1 MLKWPMF
8 DLPFEPLLSYW
19 LGGIST
25 YDIEETL
32 GVALSAYN
40 PNDEADREVV
50 IRRFILTRFDDLTYR
65 HRFLMVRLLE
75 TSLKLPEFNFSGQF
89 ENNYDENTCVAWDET
104 QIDDA
109 RGFFEDIYR
118 LASEEWKSDLQKAS
132 LEDQS
137 GW

>member
-8 DLPFEPLLSYW
+8 DLPFEPVLSYW

-32 GVALSAYN
+32 GVALSAYD
-40 PNDEADREVV
+40 PNDDADREVV
-50 IRRFILTRFDDLTYR
+50 IRDFILTRFDDLTYR
-65 HRFLMVRLLE
+65 HRFLMVKLLE
-75 TSLKLPEFNFSGQF
+75 AYLKLPEFDFSEQF
-89 ENNYDENTCVAWDET
+89 ESNYDENTCVAWDET

-118 LASEEWKSDLQKAS
+118 LASEEWRNDLQKAS
-132 LEDQS
+132 LEDKS

>member
-8 DLPFEPLLSYW
+8 DLPFEPVLSYW

-32 GVALSAYN
+32 GVALSAYD
-40 PNDEADREVV
+40 PNDDADREVV
-50 IRRFILTRFDDLTYR
+50 IRDFILTRFDDLTYS
-65 HRFLMVRLLE
+65 HRFLMVKLLE
-75 TSLKLPEFNFSGQF
+75 AYLKLPEFDFSEQF
-89 ENNYDENTCVAWDET
+89 ESNYDENTCVAWDET

-118 LASEEWKSDLQKAS
+118 LASEEWRNDLQKAS
-132 LEDQS
+132 LEDKS

>member
-32 GVALSAYN
+32 GVALSAYD

-50 IRRFILTRFDDLTYR
+50 IRDFILTRFDDLTYR
-65 HRFLMVRLLE
+65 HRFLMVKLLE
-75 TSLKLPEFNFSGQF
+75 ASLKLSEFDFSGQF
-89 ENNYDENTCVAWDET
+89 ESNYDENTCVAWDET

>member
-8 DLPFEPLLSYW
+8 DLPFEPVLSYW

-32 GVALSAYN
+32 GVALSAYD
-40 PNDEADREVV
+40 PNDDADREVV
-50 IRRFILTRFDDLTYR
+50 IRDFILTRFDDLTYR
-65 HRFLMVRLLE
+65 HRFLMVKLLE
-75 TSLKLPEFNFSGQF
+75 AYLKLPEFDFSEQF
-89 ENNYDENTCVAWDET
+89 ESNYDENTCVAWDET

-118 LASEEWKSDLQKAS
+118 LASEEWKNDLKKAS
-132 LEDQS
+132 REDKS

>member
-25 YDIEETL
+25 YDLEETL
-32 GVALSAYN
+32 GVALSAYD
-40 PNDEADREVV
+40 PNDKDDREIV
-50 IRRFILTRFDDLTYR
+50 IKSFILTRFDDLTYR
-65 HRFLMVRLLE
+65 HKFLLFKLLE
-75 TSLKLPEFNFSGQF
+75 ESLRLPSYDFSAQF
-89 ENNYDENTCVAWDET
+89 ESDYDENTCVAWDET
-104 QIDDA
+104 QINDA

-118 LASEEWKSDLQKAS
+118 LASEEWREDLHRAS

-137 GW
+137 AW

>member
-1 MLKWPMF
+1 MF

-50 IRRFILTRFDDLTYR
+50 IKRFILTRFDDLTYR
-65 HRFLMVRLLE
+65 HKFLMVKLL
-75 TSLKLPEFNFSGQF
+75 
-89 ENNYDENTCVAWDET
+89 
-104 QIDDA
+104 
-109 RGFFEDIYR
+109 
-118 LASEEWKSDLQKAS
+118 
-132 LEDQS
+132 
-137 GW
+137 

>member
-32 GVALSAYN
+32 GVALSAYD

-50 IRRFILTRFDDLTYR
+50 IRDFILTRFDDLTYR
-65 HRFLMVRLLE
+65 HRFLMVNLLE
-75 TSLKLPEFNFSGQF
+75 ASLKLPEFDFSGQF
-89 ENNYDENTCVAWDET
+89 ESNYDENTCVAWDET

-118 LASEEWKSDLQKAS
+118 LASEEWKNDLQKAS

>member
-40 PNDEADREVV
+40 PNDEADREIV

-65 HRFLMVRLLE
+65 HRFLMVKLLE
-75 TSLKLPEFNFSGQF
+75 TALKLPEFDFFGQF
-89 ENNYDENTCVAWDET
+89 ESNYDENTCVAWDET

-118 LASEEWKSDLQKAS
+118 LASEEWKNDIQKAS

>member
-19 LGGIST
+19 LGGISI

-32 GVALSAYN
+32 GVALSAYD
-40 PNDEADREVV
+40 PNDEIDREVV
-50 IRRFILTRFDDLTYR
+50 IRGFILTRFDDLTYR
-65 HRFLMVRLLE
+65 HRFLMVKLLE
-75 TSLKLPEFNFSGQF
+75 ESLKLPQFDFSGQF
-89 ENNYDENTCVAWDET
+89 VSDYDENTCIAWDET
-104 QIDDA
+104 QIEDA

-118 LASEEWKSDLQKAS
+118 LASEEWKNDLQKAS

>member
-25 YDIEETL
+25 YDLEETL
-32 GVALSAYN
+32 GAALLVYD
-40 PNDEADREVV
+40 PNNGGDREVV
-50 IRRFILTRFDDLTYR
+50 IRDFILKRFDDLTYR
-65 HRFLMVRLLE
+65 HRFLMFKILE
-75 TSLKLPEFNFSGQF
+75 DSLKLPGFDFSAQF
-89 ENNYDENTCVAWDET
+89 ESDYDKNTCVAWDET
-104 QIDDA
+104 QINDA

-118 LASEEWKSDLQKAS
+118 LASEEWREDLHNAS

-137 GW
+137 AW